1 MPRVAVLHNA
11 LTAASRGG
19 EADRLAVEAVE
30 GAARAGAKALEEA
43 GWSVS
48 VQVVPGEA
56 RELAAMLSALEA
68 DLVFNMVEELAG
80 DARGDA
86 AFAAMLELWGIP
98 YTGAGPRALTL
109 CLEKP
114 VARAVLAARGVRVPR
129 GAVLENGTES
139 LGGLRFPVIVK
150 PSREDASHGIELAS
164 VVAAER
170 EARERARLVI
180 ERYGQPALV
189 EEYVD
194 GREVNAALVARGGEV
209 EVLPLGEI
217 DFSGFPAGAPR
228 IVTYAGKWV
237 EDSADWRATL
247 SVAARLEPAE
257 EARVRETAL
266 AAWTALGLADYARV
280 DLRLDA
286 SGEPFVID
294 VNPNPDLSPGAGFA
308 LAAERRGWSH
318 AQLIL
323 HIAEAAL
330 ERAPAAARRR

>member
-209 EVLPLGEI
+209 DVLPLGEI

-237 EDSADWRATL
+237 EDSPDWRATL
-247 SVAARLEPAE
+247 SVAARLGPVE

>member
-19 EADRLAVEAVE
+19 EADRIAVEAVE
-30 GAARAGAKALEEA
+30 GAARAAAEALEAA
-43 GWSVS
+43 GWRAWAAG
-48 VQVVPGEA
+48 VPHEP
-56 RELAAMLSALEA
+56 RELAAALSALEV

-80 DARGDA
+80 DSRRDA
-86 AFAAMLELWGIP
+86 AFAWMLELWGIP
-98 YTGAGPRALTL
+98 YTGAAPQALML

-114 VARAVLAARGVRVPR
+114 VARAVLASRGVRVPR
-129 GAVLENGTES
+129 GAVLGEGGES
-139 LGGLRFPVIVK
+139 LAGLRFPLIVK
-150 PSREDASHGIELAS
+150 PSREDASHGIEPAS
-164 VVAAER
+164 VVSGEP

-180 ERYGQPALV
+180 ERYRQPALV

-217 DFSGFPAGAPR
+217 DFSGFPVGAPR

-237 EDSADWRATL
+237 EDSADYRTTL
-247 SVAARLEPAE
+247 SVAARLDPAA

-266 AAWTALGLADYARV
+266 AAWTALGLRDYARV
-280 DLRLDA
+280 DLRLDR

-323 HIAEAAL
+323 HIAQAAL
-330 ERAPAAARRR
+330 ERAPTAARRR